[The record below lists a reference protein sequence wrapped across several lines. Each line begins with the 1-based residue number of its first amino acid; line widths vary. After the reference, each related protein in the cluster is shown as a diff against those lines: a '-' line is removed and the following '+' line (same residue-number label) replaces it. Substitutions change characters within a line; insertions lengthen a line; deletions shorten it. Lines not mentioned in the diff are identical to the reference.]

1 MLAFRLIILLLLAY
15 LIFFIVSTFFFSSR
29 TKRLKGSKE
38 RPDQD
43 QELVLC
49 LHCQSYVPKTEA
61 VFSRGRYFCTE
72 ECARLFVRAP

>member
-1 MLAFRLIILLLLAY
+1 MLAFRLIVLLLLAY
-15 LIFFIVSTFFFSSR
+15 LIFVVISTFFFFSR
-29 TKRLKGSKE
+29 TKRLKGSKD
-38 RPDQD
+38 RPDQV

-61 VFSRGRYFCTE
+61 VFSRGGYFCGA